1 MTTLPRSSQH
11 RAADGRRTPSER
23 SIAAV
28 MGAVATSLAV
38 MSGLHLSGALGGGT
52 KPFNRSGA
60 GIAEA
65 VIFLVLGYGA
75 IRILRQR
82 PGAHAIALATTC
94 FAIVGF
100 LIGLGFT
107 LGGGGA
113 IDIAY
118 HLSALPILLIAL
130 IALVRTRA
138 RNTPRP
144 FVTGEPNQGV
154 GS

>member
-1 MTTLPRSSQH
+1 MTTFFRSPGR
-11 RAADGRRTPSER
+11 RAAERRITPSGR
-23 SIAAV
+23 PIAAL

-38 MSGLHLSGALGGGT
+38 MSALHLSGTVGGGT
-52 KPFNRSGA
+52 RPFDRSGA

-65 VIFLVLGYGA
+65 VICVVLSSGA
-75 IRILRQR
+75 IRLLRRRADAQ
-82 PGAHAIALATTC
+82 AVALATTG

-100 LIGLGFT
+100 LIGLRFT
-107 LGGGGA
+107 LAGGGA

-130 IALVRTRA
+130 IALVRQRA
-138 RNTPRP
+138 RTTPP
-144 FVTGEPNQGV
+144 LSGTDELNHGV